1 MGLSGAL
8 ALLRH
13 HRQFRALWGAV
24 ALSYIGSGAANTALT
39 LYIQQTKGTGT
50 AVAVFLLASNLPRL
64 LGSVAGGLVDRL
76 DLRSLMIGCDV
87 GQAILYA
94 LVATLPSFGI
104 LIALTAA
111 ATVLQTLYNPARTA
125 IVPNLVAEEELIGA
139 NALLGAATNLYV
151 AVGPPIGALLFAA
164 IGPGAALLVN
174 AATFLGS
181 AVLSRMVPATP
192 PPEGA
197 EPEALL
203 ASAATGARFVW
214 RDKVLR
220 ALTASIFL
228 LVAFIAVDN
237 VALVFLVRETLGGSA
252 FAYGAIEAAFGIGM
266 LIGTFWI
273 IRGRGGQ
280 WLATRLYVFA
290 CTLSVSGSVGGA
302 IAPNVPVLA
311 PFEALAGA
319 GNSME
324 VVAME
329 TIVQQRTPR
338 GMIGR
343 VYGFVSSL
351 TWFGLGIST
360 GLGGLLVD
368 ATSPRFAFAVASVG
382 GVITVAAVAPT
393 MLRAPA
399 PAATA
404 AAPPPATSG

>member
-1 MGLSGAL
+1 MGLGGAL

-39 LYIQQTKGTGT
+39 LYVQQTRGTGI

-64 LGSVAGGLVDRL
+64 LGSPAGGLVDRV
-76 DLRSLMIGCDV
+76 DLRALLIGCDV

-104 LIALTAA
+104 LIALTAL
-111 ATVLQTLYNPARTA
+111 ATVLQTFYNPARTA
-125 IVPNLVAEEELIGA
+125 IVPNLVEPEELIGA

-151 AVGPPIGALLFAA
+151 AIGPPVGALLFAA

-181 AVLSRMVPATP
+181 ALLTSIVPPTP

-197 EPEALL
+197 ESEALIS
-203 ASAATGARFVW
+203 SAATGARFVW
-214 RDKVLR
+214 RDAVLR

-252 FAYGAIEAAFGIGM
+252 FAYGVIEAVFGIGM
-266 LIGTFWI
+266 LIGTLWI
-273 IRGRGGQ
+273 IRGRGGR
-280 WLATRLYVFA
+280 WPVTRLYIFA
-290 CTLSVSGSVGGA
+290 CSLSVSGSIGGA
-302 IAPNVPVLA
+302 VAPSVAVLA

-319 GNSME
+319 GNSIE

-343 VYGFVSSL
+343 VYGFISSL

-382 GVITVAAVAPT
+382 GLLTVVAVAPT

-399 PAATA
+399 PTTTA
-404 AAPPPATSG
+404 PTQG

>member
-8 ALLRH
+8 ALLRR

-39 LYIQQTKGTGT
+39 LYVQQTRGTGA
-50 AVAVFLLASNLPRL
+50 AVAAFLLASNLPRL
-64 LGSVAGGLVDRL
+64 LGSVAGGLVDRVDMRAL
-76 DLRSLMIGCDV
+76 LIVCDV
-87 GQAILYA
+87 GQAILYT

-104 LIALTAA
+104 LIALTAL
-111 ATVLQTLYNPARTA
+111 ATVLQTFYSPARTA
-125 IVPNLVAEEELIGA
+125 IVPDLVEPEELIPA
-139 NALLGAATNLYV
+139 NALFGVATNLYV
-151 AVGPPIGALLFAA
+151 AVGPLIGALLFAL
-164 IGPGAALLVN
+164 IGASGGLLVN

-181 AVLSRMVPATP
+181 ALLTRMVPATS
-192 PPEGA
+192 PPEDS
-197 EPEALL
+197 EPEGLF

-214 RDKVLR
+214 RDRVLR

-237 VALVFLVRETLGGSA
+237 VALVFLVRETLSGSA
-252 FAYGAIEAAFGIGM
+252 LAYGVIEAVFGIGM

-273 IRGRGGQ
+273 LRGRGGQ
-280 WLATRLYVFA
+280 WPATRLYVFA

-302 IAPNVPVLA
+302 IAPSVPVLA

-382 GVITVAAVAPT
+382 GVLTVLAVAPT

-399 PAATA
+399 PTA
-404 AAPPPATSG
+404 RGRHEQADA

>member
-39 LYIQQTKGTGT
+39 LYVQQTRGTGT
-50 AVAVFLLASNLPRL
+50 AVGAFLIASNAPRL
-64 LGSVAGGLVDRL
+64 LGPLAGGVADRV
-76 DLRSLMIGCDV
+76 DLRTLLVGCDV

-104 LIALTAA
+104 LIGLTAL
-111 ATVLQTLYNPARTA
+111 ATVLQTSYGPARTA
-125 IVPNLVAEEELIGA
+125 IVPNLVEPEELIPA

-151 AVGPPIGALLFAA
+151 AVGPLIGGLLFAA
-164 IGPGAALLVN
+164 VGAGAGLLVN

-181 AVLSRMVPATP
+181 AALTRLVPSTP
-192 PPEGA
+192 PPDGA
-197 EPEALL
+197 EPEGLI
-203 ASAATGARFVW
+203 ASAITGARFV
-214 RDKVLR
+214 RDDKVLR
-220 ALTASIFL
+220 AVVTLIFL

-252 FAYGAIEAAFGIGM
+252 FAYGLIEAVFGAGM
-266 LIGTFWI
+266 LLGTFWI

-290 CTLSVSGSVGGA
+290 CGLSVAGSFGGA
-302 IAPNVPVLA
+302 IAPSVAVLA

-319 GNSME
+319 GNGIE
-324 VVAME
+324 NVAME
-329 TIVQQRTPR
+329 TIVQQRVPR

-343 VYGFVSSL
+343 VYGFVSSATSL
-351 TWFGLGIST
+351 GLGIAM
-360 GLGGLLVD
+360 GLGGLVVD
-368 ATSPRFAFAVASVG
+368 VTSPRTAFLIASVG
-382 GVITVAAVAPT
+382 GVLSILVFAPT
-393 MLRAPA
+393 ILRSPA
-399 PAATA
+399 PT
-404 AAPPPATSG
+404 PTEG

>member
-13 HRQFRALWGAV
+13 HHRFRALWGAV

-39 LYIQQTKGTGT
+39 LYIQQTRGTGV

-64 LGSVAGGLVDRL
+64 LGSLAGGLVDRV
-76 DLRSLMIGCDV
+76 DLRATLIGCDI
-87 GQAILYA
+87 GQAVLYA

-104 LIALTAA
+104 LIALTAL
-111 ATVLQTLYNPARTA
+111 ATVLQTFYNPARTA
-125 IVPNLVAEEELIGA
+125 MVPDLVEPEELIPA

-151 AVGPPIGALLFAA
+151 AVGPPIGALLFAT

-181 AVLSRMVPATP
+181 ALLTRLLPP
-192 PPEGA
+192 IRPPEDA
-197 EPEALL
+197 EPEALI

-214 RDKVLR
+214 HDKVLR

-252 FAYGAIEAAFGIGM
+252 FAYGLIEAVFGVGM

-302 IAPNVPVLA
+302 IAPSVPVLA

-329 TIVQQRTPR
+329 TIVQQRAPR

-382 GVITVAAVAPT
+382 GVLTVLAVAPT

-399 PAATA
+399 PRTTVGPTA
-404 AAPPPATSG
+404 G

>member
-8 ALLRH
+8 ALLRR
-13 HRQFRALWGAV
+13 HRRFRALWGAV

-39 LYIQQTKGTGT
+39 LYVQQTRGTGV

-64 LGSVAGGLVDRL
+64 LGSLAGGLVDRI
-76 DLRSLMIGCDV
+76 DLRALMVGCDV
-87 GQAILYA
+87 GQAVLYA

-104 LIALTAA
+104 LIALTAL

-125 IVPNLVAEEELIGA
+125 IVPDLVEPEELIGA

-151 AVGPPIGALLFAA
+151 AVGPAIGALLFAM

-181 AVLSRMVPATP
+181 AALTRLLPLTP
-192 PPEGA
+192 PPEGN

-203 ASAATGARFVW
+203 AAAATGARFVW
-214 RDKVLR
+214 RDAVLR

-252 FAYGAIEAAFGIGM
+252 FAYGVVEAVFGIGM
-266 LIGTFWI
+266 LVGTFWI
-273 IRGRGGQ
+273 IRGRGGR
-280 WLATRLYVFA
+280 WPATRLYVFA
-290 CTLSVSGSVGGA
+290 CALSVSGSVGGA
-302 IAPNVPVLA
+302 IAPSVAVLA

-319 GNSME
+319 GNSIE

-368 ATSPRFAFAVASVG
+368 ATSPRLAFAVASVG
-382 GVITVAAVAPT
+382 GLLTVLAVAPT
-393 MLRAPA
+393 MLRAPS
-399 PAATA
+399 PTTA
-404 AAPPPATSG
+404 AAGTAVDLR